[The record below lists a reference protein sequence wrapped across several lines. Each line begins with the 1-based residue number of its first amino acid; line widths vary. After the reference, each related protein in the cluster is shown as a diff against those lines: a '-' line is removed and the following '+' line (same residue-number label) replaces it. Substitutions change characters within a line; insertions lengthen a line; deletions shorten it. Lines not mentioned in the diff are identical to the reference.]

1 MHISKRFRA
10 SINLCEENEEYIK
23 VIEGSLYA
31 EVINPA
37 NVGKVVLGIDSG
49 NNCLKITIEADTLS
63 HMRALI
69 NSILYLVYAIRE
81 TIYMVKSFSS

>member
-1 MHISKRFRA
+1 MHIDKRFRA

-37 NVGKVVLGIDSG
+37 NVGKVALGIDSK

-69 NSILYLVYAIRE
+69 NSILYLVYAVRE
-81 TIYMVKSFSS
+81 TIYTVKSFSS